1 MRSLR
6 LGLFLA
12 IRQIGRG
19 NPWTTVLI
27 IFVMSL
33 TFLNLVVVG
42 GVLVGLTAGASLA
55 FRAQYTGDVILQTFP
70 TKSYIERSVEIVS
83 TARTI
88 PGVIAISPRYLA
100 GGMAESNYRTAVG
113 TKDDPDTASAELA
126 GIDPLMEDEVTDLS
140 VRLLEGSYL
149 EPGDEGYVL
158 VGKNLLSQYTVG
170 GILSDTLKDVGVGTR
185 IRVEVAGIKKEVIV
199 KGIVGSKVGE
209 VSRRIFFVDRELRSL
224 IGRTDYNVDEIAI
237 RLASG
242 VAPESIRDALK
253 QSGFGAYAKVQTSA
267 EAQGTFL
274 DQISTTFGILGS
286 VIGGIALVVAS
297 ITIFIVIFIN
307 AVTRRK
313 YIGILKGIGIS
324 PLSIECS
331 YVIQSV
337 VYALGGSAVGLLV
350 LYGAIKPYFDANP
363 IDFPF
368 SDGLLVAPLDGS
380 LEKIGILVIATVI
393 AGYIPARIIIK
404 KNTLDAILG
413 R

>member
-1 MRSLR
+1 
-6 LGLFLA
+6 
-12 IRQIGRG
+12 
-19 NPWTTVLI
+19 
-27 IFVMSL
+27 MSL

-55 FRAQYTGDVILQTFP
+55 FRTQYTGDVILQTFP
-70 TKSYIERSVEIVS
+70 TKTYIERSIEIIN
-83 TARTI
+83 TANTL
-88 PGVIAISPRYLA
+88 PGVSAISPRYLA
-100 GGMAESNYRTAVG
+100 GGMAESNYKLAVG
-113 TKDDPDTASAELA
+113 TKDDPDTAGAEFA
-126 GIDPLMEDEVTDLS
+126 GIDPSSEDTVTQLS
-140 VRLLEGSYL
+140 LRLLEGSYL
-149 EPGDEGYVL
+149 DANEEGYVL

-170 GILSDTLKDVGVGTR
+170 GILSDTLKDVGIGTR
-185 IRVEVAGIKKEVIV
+185 IRIDVGGVKKEVIV

-209 VSRRIFFVDRELRSL
+209 VSRRIFLVDRELRSL

-237 RLASG
+237 RLTPGTS
-242 VAPESIRDALK
+242 PENIRDALK
-253 QSGFGAYAKVQTSA
+253 ASGFDSYAKIQTSA

-274 DQISTTFGILGS
+274 DQIATTFNILGS

-313 YIGILKGIGIS
+313 YIGILKGIGIA
-324 PLSIECS
+324 PLSIEFS

-337 VYALGGSAVGLLV
+337 IYALGGSAVGLAV
-350 LYGAIKPYFDANP
+350 LHGLIKPYFDANP

-368 SDGLLVAPLDGS
+368 SDGLLVAPFMGS

-393 AGYIPARIIIK
+393 AGYIPARLIIK